1 MAATMTM
8 GHSLAGKTLPKASAK
23 VTRTPV
29 PVASRVRCQ
38 AKGYD
43 NKQLQKLVSSTP
55 FDNFKFAP
63 VKEAVVN
70 RAMTRRYFKVGSGLF
85 SILSISACPPRVP
98 AT

>member
-8 GHSLAGKTLPKASAK
+8 GHSLAGKTLPKASAR
-23 VTRTPV
+23 VTRTV

-70 RAMTRRYFKVGSGLF
+70 RAMTRRYFKVGRRWLC
-85 SILSISACPPRVP
+85 ILS
-98 AT
+98 TTG